1 MECKNAFYFFKII
14 VKVIKKGVNILVNI
28 LNKKMIDIVKAENA
42 FKKYLENYNMNDG
55 RVKLKIVHTYG
66 VVEIS
71 EYLAKKLNL
80 SKEDTEL
87 AKLIALLHD
96 IGRFEQSKAGN
107 GTLDIADEKLFDHAE
122 YGVKVLFEDN
132 LIRNFLEDSSYDN
145 IIYKAILN
153 HNKIQIEDGLTEK
166 ELLHTKIVRDADKI
180 DNFRV
185 KQTESFKVL
194 FGTDD
199 IDYISSQNITE
210 KIYKDF
216 MNEKLI
222 NIRENKTCLDR
233 WSGYIAFIFD
243 MNFDASLKYLKEH
256 DAVNKCFDRIKY
268 TNPDT
273 IEKIK
278 KMRLLANNYIDKR
291 LEK

>member
-1 MECKNAFYFFKII
+1 
-14 VKVIKKGVNILVNI
+14 
-28 LNKKMIDIVKAENA
+28 MIDIVKAENA
-42 FKKYLENYNMNDG
+42 FKKYLENYDVNDG
-55 RVKLKIVHTYG
+55 RVKLKVVHTYG

-71 EYLAKKLNL
+71 GYLAKKLNL

-185 KQTESFKVL
+185 KQ
-194 FGTDD
+194 

>member
-1 MECKNAFYFFKII
+1 
-14 VKVIKKGVNILVNI
+14 
-28 LNKKMIDIVKAENA
+28 
-42 FKKYLENYNMNDG
+42 
-55 RVKLKIVHTYG
+55 
-66 VVEIS
+66 
-71 EYLAKKLNL
+71 
-80 SKEDTEL
+80 
-87 AKLIALLHD
+87 
-96 IGRFEQSKAGN
+96 
-107 GTLDIADEKLFDHAE
+107 
-122 YGVKVLFEDN
+122 
-132 LIRNFLEDSSYDN
+132 
-145 IIYKAILN
+145 
-153 HNKIQIEDGLTEK
+153 
-166 ELLHTKIVRDADKI
+166 
-180 DNFRV
+180 
-185 KQTESFKVL
+185 
-194 FGTDD
+194 
-199 IDYISSQNITE
+199 
-210 KIYKDF
+210 